1 MRTVLPLVLVL
12 ALVAGCVGLQDFS
25 GDPASD
31 AGPATDAGDALAVE
45 RSLLPDMKAAL
56 QRKWPDDTIYSVE
69 LVGTR
74 WEVRLG
80 DAGLPALRTV
90 QTVARSKTVSGTC
103 GDFQVWFAQESTDGG
118 NTWGPVDYFSV
129 GDKTD
134 VPCP

>member
-1 MRTVLPLVLVL
+1 MLVL

-31 AGPATDAGDALAVE
+31 AGPVADARDPLAVD
-45 RSLLPDMKAAL
+45 RALLPDMKAAI
-56 QRKWPDDTIYSVE
+56 QRTWPDDTIYSVE
-69 LVGTR
+69 LVGAR

-90 QTVARSKTVSGTC
+90 QTVVRSKTASGTC